1 MRGWSWRVLCGA
13 DKLEVR
19 SPGRFEE
26 LAAEADTPQNAIMTD
41 YLDIIERDLDRTFP
55 HNERFSQVGGEGQLE
70 LRKVLRAL
78 AMANKELGYCQ
89 VCWWGWHTCTQTRTH
104 KQRHTHTH
112 ARKQTHARAR
122 THTHTHTH
130 TRARAHT
137 HTAARCAPPC
147 RFICDFATV
156 PSLAL
161 SHVRAY
167 RLAGNGHDCRHADD
181 ADADRTGFLVHG
193 CDARP
198 GSRGEHEPAPRG
210 PPAPLPLPVV
220 ASLHNAHSA
229 ASSLHAR
236 ACTRVRPHLRP
247 RSTCTGFL
255 MLVSGRSRF
264 VGWCFTG

>member
-1 MRGWSWRVLCGA
+1 MLRPFVPRQVKERCRKGIPNTMRGWSWRVLCGA

-122 THTHTHTH
+122 THTHTHT
-130 TRARAHT
+130 RARARTHT
-137 HTAARCAPPC
+137 HRC
-147 RFICDFATV
+147 
-156 PSLAL
+156 SLRSA
-161 SHVRAY
+161 
-167 RLAGNGHDCRHADD
+167 
-181 ADADRTGFLVHG
+181 
-193 CDARP
+193 
-198 GSRGEHEPAPRG
+198 
-210 PPAPLPLPVV
+210 LPL
-220 ASLHNAHSA
+220 
-229 ASSLHAR
+229 
-236 ACTRVRPHLRP
+236 HLRLCHSP
-247 RSTCTGFL
+247 QLGTF
-255 MLVSGRSRF
+255 SRARISACRE
-264 VGWCFTG
+264 WA